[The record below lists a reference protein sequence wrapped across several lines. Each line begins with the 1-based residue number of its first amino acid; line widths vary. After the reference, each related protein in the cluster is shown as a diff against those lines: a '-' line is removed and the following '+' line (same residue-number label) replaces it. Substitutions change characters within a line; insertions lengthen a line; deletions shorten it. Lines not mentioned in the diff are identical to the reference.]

1 MIGIVEIQACTC
13 SRSSKGPP
21 ENEKSR
27 AIIAKGGTEMR
38 CYCCFSE
45 TQGQIFAQSVSGLGF
60 RLRAH
65 AVRVFY
71 SVSVSVTV
79 SCNCWR

>member
-27 AIIAKGGTEMR
+27 AIIAKA
-38 CYCCFSE
+38 
-45 TQGQIFAQSVSGLGF
+45 AQKCVVTAVSRKYEDKFLHK
-60 RLRAH
+60 A
-65 AVRVFY
+65 
-71 SVSVSVTV
+71 
-79 SCNCWR
+79 